1 METLTYT
8 VAGRSIKLDYSLT
21 GSFLI
26 EKIAGLTAADIETG
40 AQRGYGQN
48 GYTLRDMAYGARHIN
63 VNFLIVGTSRADLY
77 KKRQLV
83 SQVFNPLLGVGELV
97 YTNDA
102 NARAIKCLPT
112 ITPTTV
118 NRMGLVDQC
127 NVELT
132 CNDPFWYDVRESSV
146 VLRGTAGGLRFP
158 LHLPTRFSQSGG
170 VALIDNVGDVP
181 APVRAVYRNTVNN
194 PRLSLVG
201 TDSYIQVDMR
211 IPAGDTL
218 IVTTGYGN
226 KNVVLQHSDGTT
238 ESAFHAIDVNSTFFE
253 LPLGKSRVDFAGVGE
268 PTVTMYWR
276 NYYVGV

>member
-26 EKIAGLTAADIETG
+26 EKIDGLTAADIETG

-102 NARAIKCLPT
+102 NARDK
-112 ITPTTV
+112 
-118 NRMGLVDQC
+118 
-127 NVELT
+127 
-132 CNDPFWYDVRESSV
+132 
-146 VLRGTAGGLRFP
+146 
-158 LHLPTRFSQSGG
+158 
-170 VALIDNVGDVP
+170 VP
-181 APVRAVYRNTVNN
+181 ADHNADYGKPH
-194 PRLSLVG
+194 G
-201 TDSYIQVDMR
+201 
-211 IPAGDTL
+211 AGRPMQCGAD
-218 IVTTGYGN
+218 
-226 KNVVLQHSDGTT
+226 LQ
-238 ESAFHAIDVNSTFFE
+238 
-253 LPLGKSRVDFAGVGE
+253 
-268 PTVTMYWR
+268 
-276 NYYVGV
+276 